1 MKAFIIASVGR
12 QVAGENVIVKMEKG
26 FLNKD
31 IAWEEA
37 KKLASQRV
45 EIVEG
50 IQFLIEP
57 AIYEV
62 EIIDFEN
69 KI

>member
-1 MKAFIIASVGR
+1 MKVFVIASVGR

-26 FLNKD
+26 YTNKEL
-31 IAWEEA
+31 AWEEA

-50 IQFLIEP
+50 VQFLIEP
-57 AIYEV
+57 AVYEV
-62 EIIDFEN
+62 EVVDASL
-69 KI
+69 